1 MKNCSTRMFGGKL
14 SRAGRRGNE
23 FFVVAE
29 YALDEGFEEAP
40 LQAVAQW
47 RAAQGQRG
55 VDRQRRSG
63 SSRTRA

>member
-1 MKNCSTRMFGGKL
+1 MKNCSTRMFGGRL

-23 FFVVAE
+23 LFVVGE

-47 RAAQGQRG
+47 RAARDSA
-55 VDRQRRSG
+55 V
-63 SSRTRA
+63 